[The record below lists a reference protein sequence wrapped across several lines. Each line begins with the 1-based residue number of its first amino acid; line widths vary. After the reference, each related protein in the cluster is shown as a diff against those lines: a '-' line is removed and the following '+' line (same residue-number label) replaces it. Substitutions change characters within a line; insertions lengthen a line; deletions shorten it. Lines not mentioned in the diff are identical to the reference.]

1 MWKAS
6 LLYAK
11 WQFNWNAK
19 LLIELCIANRRQF
32 QVTEASSLEVDKS
45 YKFYKIFLCD
55 IYYWPE
61 LLNFIFLY
69 SVDKDTGIL
78 KRLFNEKWYLV
89 IFRNFKLLTTACC
102 VLRGESD
109 CAELVAQ
116 LLRLFVP
123 TPTRVNFRPRDRG
136 LLVGP
141 SSRTVSHRKSP
152 LVRPLPLLNA
162 LLASAPE
169 CDLFAGRWSEVRDE
183 LLRFCETMD
192 ARPSTVW
199 MWLLYLSVVTCLETV
214 DA

>member
-89 IFRNFKLLTTACC
+89 IFRSTNTDIKKNEIWKMSKGFYYFVSPFKRRAC
-102 VLRGESD
+102 GD
-109 CAELVAQ
+109 
-116 LLRLFVP
+116 
-123 TPTRVNFRPRDRG
+123 TDPTRKG
-136 LLVGP
+136 LLESFDV
-141 SSRTVSHRKSP
+141 
-152 LVRPLPLLNA
+152 
-162 LLASAPE
+162 
-169 CDLFAGRWSEVRDE
+169 
-183 LLRFCETMD
+183 M
-192 ARPSTVW
+192 
-199 MWLLYLSVVTCLETV
+199 
-214 DA
+214 